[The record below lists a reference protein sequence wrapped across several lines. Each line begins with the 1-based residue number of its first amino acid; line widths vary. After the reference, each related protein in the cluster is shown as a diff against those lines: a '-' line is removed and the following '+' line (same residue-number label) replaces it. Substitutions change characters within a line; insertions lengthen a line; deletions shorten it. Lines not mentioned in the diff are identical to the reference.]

1 MSSVVLDSLC
11 LIFFCK
17 AHFRFVFCSL
27 AGKIIL
33 FRAWPGPCLLSKANF
48 SRRKWFFVFNDLR
61 KKIVS
66 STKSWSSRVVST
78 PAPANSSEPLTPP
91 FCKKKLLEKIK
102 TQIFVLKGYVITG
115 RSHWTIRSKT
125 FVFRLVFQ
133 FGMKCNAYRIIS

>member
-1 MSSVVLDSLC
+1 MSSVVFDSHC

-91 FCKKKLLEKIK
+91 FCKK
-102 TQIFVLKGYVITG
+102 ITG
-115 RSHWTIRSKT
+115 ENKNANICFK
-125 FVFRLVFQ
+125 RLRNNVEIALKDQVKNF
-133 FGMKCNAYRIIS
+133 AISSL